1 MNKLGGFSK
10 IWSYLFLL
18 LVFGYIVFI
27 FSKTVWKNYTI
38 NQQIY
43 TLQKE
48 AEVLEQENLQLK
60 NLVTYYQSD
69 SYKEREARLLLNYK
83 APGEKVVAFPL
94 NVQAT
99 DDFKFQ
105 EIKNID
111 TRSNPEKWFEFI
123 FMKS

>member
-1 MNKLGGFSK
+1 MNKFSGWSK

-27 FSKTVWKNYTI
+27 FSKTVWKNYII

-43 TLQKE
+43 TLQKQTE
-48 AEVLEQENLQLK
+48 ILEQENLQLK

-69 SYKEREARLLLNYK
+69 SYKERQARLLLNYK
-83 APGEKVVAFPL
+83 ALGEKVVAFPL

-105 EIKNID
+105 EIKNVD
-111 TRSNPEKWFEFI
+111 TRSNPQKWFDFI
-123 FMKS
+123 FKKS

>member
-1 MNKLGGFSK
+1 MNKFSGWSK

-27 FSKTVWKNYTI
+27 FSKTVWKNYII

-43 TLQKE
+43 TLQKQTE
-48 AEVLEQENLQLK
+48 ILEQENLQLK

-105 EIKNID
+105 EIKNVD
-111 TRSNPEKWFEFI
+111 TRSNPQKWFDFI
-123 FMKS
+123 FKKS